1 MAIKKTI
8 RTKLGSVEK
17 QLARRVSSLER
28 DVTRLTKKLEKKEHE
43 IKNLKDKLTAGQIKN
58 IKIKVKKA
66 KKAIGKHLPGIS

>member
-1 MAIKKTI
+1 MAIKETI

-43 IKNLKDKLTAGQIKN
+43 MKKLKDKLTAGQIKN